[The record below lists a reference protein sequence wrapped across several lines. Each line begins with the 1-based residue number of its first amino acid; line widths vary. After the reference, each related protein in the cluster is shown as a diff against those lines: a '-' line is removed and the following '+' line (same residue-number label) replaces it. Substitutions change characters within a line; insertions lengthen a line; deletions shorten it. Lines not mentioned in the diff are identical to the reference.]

1 VRNNV
6 STSNL
11 ITKTVYH
18 ILFYFARKIYQN
30 FLPRN
35 CKSKH

>member
-1 VRNNV
+1 LKVNPKPEYIDGKVRNNV

-18 ILFYFARKIYQN
+18 ILFYFARK
-30 FLPRN
+30 F
-35 CKSKH
+35 